1 MVLRV
6 YNAIMTNQI
15 KLLRKVSGQKRL
27 ETAFRL
33 SATVRELAV
42 AGIKAQKPNATKKD
56 ILNLWVKEI
65 SLPY

>member
-1 MVLRV
+1 MVLGV
-6 YNAIMTNQI
+6 YNASMTDQVKI
-15 KLLRKVSGQKRL
+15 LRKLSGQKRL

-33 SATVRELAV
+33 SATVRELAI
-42 AGIKAQKPNATKKD
+42 AGIKTQKPNASKKD